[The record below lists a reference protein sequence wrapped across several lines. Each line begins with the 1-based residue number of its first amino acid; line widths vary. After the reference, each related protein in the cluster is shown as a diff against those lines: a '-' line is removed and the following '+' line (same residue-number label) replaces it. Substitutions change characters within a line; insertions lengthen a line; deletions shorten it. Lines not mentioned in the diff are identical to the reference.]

1 MGGSSSCQQALFRP
15 FLSHPVFLCVS
26 LTAREKQVQESLV
39 WVPSSLLCLGTLGGV
54 SQLQMETGHGTR
66 PRICPELPSL
76 PVLPASFG
84 WCQEAGS
91 HPDSERAE
99 EGVPACRRRGRFPVP
114 LFFQHWA
121 DTQTGLAPHP
131 RPSGKSFSFQS
142 QNPST
147 LSDLVVF
154 RPGGSGNLLLR
165 KLEVNLRQRQSRRR
179 VSQDGGSVL

>member
-1 MGGSSSCQQALFRP
+1 MGGSSSCQRALFRP
-15 FLSHPVFLCVS
+15 FLSHPVFLCAS

-54 SQLQMETGHGTR
+54 GQLQMETGHGTR

-99 EGVPACRRRGRFPVP
+99 EGVPGVQRAWP
-114 LFFQHWA
+114 LPSPAVLPAPA

-131 RPSGKSFSFQS
+131 RPSGSHFHFSHRIH
-142 QNPST
+142 P
-147 LSDLVVF
+147 LSLT
-154 RPGGSGNLLLR
+154 
-165 KLEVNLRQRQSRRR
+165 
-179 VSQDGGSVL
+179 

>member
-114 LFFQHWA
+114 LPA
-121 DTQTGLAPHP
+121 VLPALGRYSDGP
-131 RPSGKSFSFQS
+131 RPS
-142 QNPST
+142 PSA
-147 LSDLVVF
+147 
-154 RPGGSGNLLLR
+154 
-165 KLEVNLRQRQSRRR
+165 KWEVIFI
-179 VSQDGGSVL
+179 SVIESIHSL